1 VPVDQ
6 KLAQYLRRRGA
17 SQDEIEQAAAEGWLT
32 LLAIDRS
39 LFAEPAKY
47 TREEI
52 AERSGVDPEVSRLL
66 WRALGFPDVP
76 DGQIAFSE
84 ESVDVLCTLNER
96 IEAWFMRRSAS
107 ESDANEA
114 LITQVRALSAGF
126 ARVAEVLSDSFVD
139 SVDAAHSLGLGDE
152 DIARI
157 YVENLK
163 WDSVSRLFD
172 YVLRLQLRAAA
183 WRKLATEDDTAT
195 RPTLAVGFL
204 DLVGYTA
211 LSQMLDEDEIGLLVA
226 RFEALTHDTIAQLGG
241 RLVKTIGDEVMFV
254 AESPTVAARI
264 ALRLTERTG
273 EDAVLPDARAGIAYG
288 PVVAREGDYYGP
300 MVNLAH
306 RLVEVAYPGTI
317 LVCDALHDALVDDP
331 GFTFGRTRQRRI
343 RDIGRVGTWPLRARQ
358 REPAG

>member
-1 VPVDQ
+1 MDR

-17 SQDEIEQAAAEGWLT
+17 TAQEMEQAEAEGWLT

-52 AERSGVDPEVSRLL
+52 AERSGVDPEISRLL

-76 DGQIAFSE
+76 DGAVVFPE
-84 ESVDVLCTLNER
+84 ESVDVLCTLHER
-96 IEAWFMRRSAS
+96 IDAWFMRRSATES
-107 ESDANEA
+107 EANEA
-114 LITQVRALSAGF
+114 LITQVRAISAGF

-139 SVDAAHSLGLGDE
+139 SVDAAHEVGLGDE
-152 DIARI
+152 DIANL

-183 WRKLATEDDTAT
+183 WRKLATENEAAT
-195 RPTLAVGFL
+195 KPTLAIGFL

-211 LSQMLDEDEIGLLVA
+211 LSQVLDEDELGTLLA
-226 RFEALTHDTIAQLGG
+226 RFEELTHDTIVQLGG

-254 AESPTVAARI
+254 AESPAVAARI
-264 ALRLTERTG
+264 ALRLSDRTG
-273 EDAVLPDARAGIAYG
+273 EDAVLPDARAGISYG
-288 PVVAREGDYYGP
+288 SVVAREGDYYGP

-306 RLVEVAYPGTI
+306 RLVELAYPGTV
-317 LVCDALHDALVDDP
+317 LVCDALHDAVVDDP
-331 GFTFGRTRQRRI
+331 GFTFGRPRHRRI
-343 RDIGRVGTWPLRARQ
+343 RDIGRVGTWPLRARE